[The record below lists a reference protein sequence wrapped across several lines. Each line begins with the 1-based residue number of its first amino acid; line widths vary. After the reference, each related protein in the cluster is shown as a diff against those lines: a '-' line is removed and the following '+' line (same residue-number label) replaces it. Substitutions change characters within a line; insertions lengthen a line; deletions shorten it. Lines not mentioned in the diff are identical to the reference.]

1 MRKSL
6 SIVLTALVL
15 VGCANRGVGPQGGPK
30 DSIPPT
36 AVKSVPENG
45 AVNFTGKR
53 IEITFNE
60 YIQLDNISANL
71 LMSPPQQRPPDVRAR
86 GKRVVIQFADTLRD
100 STTYTIDFGAAICD
114 YTEKNPLHGYSFG
127 FSTGPTIDTLETTG
141 VVLDAENLKPVKGII
156 VGIHEDLSDTAFTKH
171 PFLRIARTD
180 SAGFYRI
187 SNMHA
192 GTYRLY
198 AVDDV
203 SRDNRLT
210 PGEAIAFAE
219 RTISVTAPL
228 APDTTAVDTAAT
240 DSLAPSKTPAP
251 NTIPR
256 GDTLYLFKPQQQRLY
271 LQRTTR
277 DEQHRIRI
285 TFSSAPDSLP
295 LIRPLTDSLNYHT
308 YFSRHRDTV
317 SIWLLDSASI
327 RPDSLYFEL
336 RYRRTDSLFHLEWAT
351 DTVLARWR
359 APRLSAKAQEALE
372 RNRRNRRLGIK
383 TNASKS
389 FEIYDTLRL
398 NTDAPMALIREE
410 AMHLYERKD
419 KDSTDYPVPF
429 ILAPHDTLPLQLL
442 VIARLEPGKKYEL
455 CLDSAAL
462 TDVYGVTHIAGSYT
476 LTLKTP
482 EDYSTIRV
490 KLEPFDPR
498 MRIQVLNAKEK
509 VLQEHSAQ
517 PDGALFQYLKPDAYY
532 LRMYRD
538 ENGDGQWTTGSW
550 EDKRQPEKVYVNKTK
565 IQTKSNWDFEETW
578 TYDAQ

>member
-6 SIVLTALVL
+6 SILLTALVL

-45 AVNFTGKR
+45 TVNFTGRR

-71 LMSPPQQRPPDVRAR
+71 LMSPPQQRPPDVKAR
-86 GKRVVIQFADTLRD
+86 GKRVLIQFTDSLRD
-100 STTYTIDFGAAICD
+100 STTYTIDFGDAICD
-114 YTEKNPLHGYSFG
+114 YTEKNPIHGYCFG

-141 VVLDAENLKPVKGII
+141 IVLDAENLKPRKGII
-156 VGIHEDLSDTAFTKH
+156 VGIHDDLSDTAFTKL

-180 SAGFYRI
+180 SMGLYRI
-187 SNMHA
+187 ANMHA
-192 GTYRLY
+192 RTYRLY

-210 PGEAIAFAE
+210 PGESVAFAE
-219 RTISVTAPL
+219 QTITVTAP
-228 APDTTAVDTAAT
+228 DTAAT
-240 DSLAPSKTPAP
+240 DSLPAH
-251 NTIPR
+251 R
-256 GDTLYLFKPQQQRLY
+256 DTLYLFMPQQQRLY

-285 TFSSAPDSLP
+285 AFSTGPDSLP
-295 LIRPLTDSLNYHT
+295 TIRPLIDSLNYNT
-308 YFSRHRDTV
+308 YFSRNNDTV
-317 SIWLLDSASI
+317 TLWLLDSASI
-327 RPDSLYFEL
+327 RPDSLFFEVH
-336 RYRRTDSLFHLEWAT
+336 YRRTDSLFHLEWAT

-359 APRLSAKAQEALE
+359 APRLSAKAQEAQE

-383 TNASKS
+383 TNDSKN
-389 FEIYDTLRL
+389 FELYDTLRL
-398 NTDAPMALIREE
+398 TATTPLALIREE
-410 AMHLYERKD
+410 AMHLYERKE
-419 KDSTDYPVPF
+419 KDSVDHPVPF
-429 ILAPHDTLPLQLL
+429 TIAPHDTLPLQLL
-442 VIARLEPGKKYEL
+442 FVAKLEPGKKYEL

-462 TDVYGVTHIAGSYT
+462 TDVYGITHVAGRYS

-490 KLEPFDPR
+490 TIEPFDPS

-509 VLQEHSAQ
+509 VLQEQSAQ
-517 PDGALFQYLKPDAYY
+517 PDGALFRYLKPDAYF
-532 LRMYRD
+532 LRMYKD
-538 ENGDGQWTTGSW
+538 VNGDGKWTTGSW
-550 EDKRQPEKVYVNKTK
+550 DDKRQPEKVYVNPTK

-578 TYDAQ
+578 TYDVQ

>member
-6 SIVLTALVL
+6 FILLTALVL

-45 AVNFTGKR
+45 TVNFTGRR
-53 IEITFNE
+53 IEISFNE

-71 LMSPPQQRPPDVRAR
+71 LMSPPQQRPPDVKAR
-86 GKRVVIQFADTLRD
+86 GKRLLIQFADSLRAN
-100 STTYTIDFGAAICD
+100 TTYTIDFGDAVCD
-114 YTEKNPLHGYSFG
+114 YTEKNPIHGFSFG

-141 VVLDAENLKPVKGII
+141 VVLDAENLKPLKGII

-180 SAGFYRI
+180 SAGHYRI

-198 AVDDV
+198 AVEEM
-203 SRDNRLT
+203 SRDYRLT
-210 PGEAIAFAE
+210 PGEAVAFAE
-219 RTISVTAPL
+219 QTITVT
-228 APDTTAVDTAAT
+228 APDTTAS
-240 DSLAPSKTPAP
+240 DSLVH
-251 NTIPR
+251 

-285 TFSSAPDSLP
+285 AFSAAPDSLP
-295 LIRPLTDSLNYHT
+295 TIRPLLDSLNYNA
-308 YFSRHRDTV
+308 YYSKANDTV
-317 SIWLLDSASI
+317 TLWLLDSASI
-327 RPDSLYFEL
+327 RPDSLYFEV
-336 RYRRTDSLFHLEWAT
+336 RYRRTDSVYHLEWTT

-359 APRLSAKAQEALE
+359 APRLSAKAQEAQE
-372 RNRRNRRLGIK
+372 RNRRNRRLGLK
-383 TNASKS
+383 SNAKKS
-389 FEIYDTLRL
+389 FEIYDTLCL
-398 NTDAPMALIREE
+398 VAAAPLAVIREE
-410 AMHLYERKD
+410 AIHLYERKD
-419 KDSTDYPVPF
+419 KDTTLYPVPYT
-429 ILAPHDTLPLQLL
+429 LAPHDTLPMQLQF
-442 VIARLEPGKKYEL
+442 IASLEPGKKYEL
-455 CLDSAAL
+455 RLDSAAL
-462 TDVYGVTHIAGSYT
+462 EDVYGVTHVKGSYP
-476 LTLKTP
+476 LTLKTL

-490 KLEPFDPR
+490 KIEPFDPR

-509 VLQEHSAQ
+509 VLREQSAE
-517 PDGALFQYLKPDAYY
+517 PDGALFRFLKPDTYY

-538 ENGDGQWTTGSW
+538 DNGDGKWTTGSW
-550 EDKRQPEKVYVNKTK
+550 EDKRQPEKVYTNSMK

>member
-6 SIVLTALVL
+6 SILLTALVL

-45 AVNFTGKR
+45 TVNFTGRR

-71 LMSPPQQRPPDVRAR
+71 LMSPPQQRPPDVKAR
-86 GKRVVIQFADTLRD
+86 GKRVLIQFTDSLRD
-100 STTYTIDFGAAICD
+100 STTYTIDFGDAICD
-114 YTEKNPLHGYSFG
+114 YTEKNPIHGYCFG

-141 VVLDAENLKPVKGII
+141 VVLDAENLKPRKGII
-156 VGIHEDLSDTAFTKH
+156 VGIHDDLSDTAFTKH

-180 SAGFYRI
+180 SMGLYRI
-187 SNMHA
+187 ANMHA

-210 PGEAIAFAE
+210 PGESVAFAE
-219 RTISVTAPL
+219 HTITVTAP
-228 APDTTAVDTAAT
+228 DTAAT
-240 DSLAPSKTPAP
+240 DSMPSH
-251 NTIPR
+251 R
-256 GDTLYLFKPQQQRLY
+256 DTLYLFMPQQQRLY

-285 TFSSAPDSLP
+285 AFSTGPDSLP
-295 LIRPLTDSLNYHT
+295 TIRPLIDSLNYNT
-308 YFSRHRDTV
+308 YFSRNNDTV
-317 SIWLLDSASI
+317 TLWLLDSASI
-327 RPDSLYFEL
+327 QPDSLFFEVH
-336 RYRRTDSLFHLEWAT
+336 YRRTDSLFHLEWAT

-359 APRLSAKAQEALE
+359 APRLSAKAQAAQE

-383 TNASKS
+383 TNASRN
-389 FEIYDTLRL
+389 FELYDTLRL
-398 NTDAPMALIREE
+398 TAATPLALIREE
-410 AMHLYERKD
+410 AMHLYERKE
-419 KDSTDYPVPF
+419 KDTVDHPVPF
-429 ILAPHDTLPLQLL
+429 TIAPHDTLPLQLL
-442 VIARLEPGKKYEL
+442 FVAKLEPGKKYEL

-462 TDVYGVTHIAGSYT
+462 TDVYGITHVAGSYS

-490 KLEPFDPR
+490 TIEPFDPS
-498 MRIQVLNAKEK
+498 MRIQVLNGREQ
-509 VLQEHSAQ
+509 VLQEQSAQ
-517 PDGALFQYLKPDAYY
+517 SDGALFRYLKPDAYY
-532 LRMYRD
+532 LRMYKD
-538 ENGDGQWTTGSW
+538 VNGDGKWTTGSW
-550 EDKRQPEKVYVNKTK
+550 DDKRQPEKVYVNPTK

>member
-15 VGCANRGVGPQGGPK
+15 VGCANRGVGPQGGPR

-45 AVNFTGKR
+45 TVNFTGRR

-71 LMSPPQQRPPDVRAR
+71 LMSPPQQRPPDVKAR
-86 GKRVVIQFADTLRD
+86 GKRVMIQFADSLRD
-100 STTYTIDFGAAICD
+100 STTYTIDFGDAICD
-114 YTEKNPLHGYSFG
+114 YTEKNPIHGFCFG

-141 VVLDAENLKPVKGII
+141 VVLDAENLKPRKGII
-156 VGIHEDLSDTAFTKH
+156 VGIHDDLSDTAFTSM

-187 SNMHA
+187 GNMHA

-198 AVDDV
+198 AVEEM
-203 SRDNRLT
+203 SRDYRLT
-210 PGEAIAFAE
+210 PGEALAFAE
-219 RTISVTAPL
+219 RIITVT
-228 APDTTAVDTAAT
+228 APDTTSH
-240 DSLAPSKTPAP
+240 DSVAH
-251 NTIPR
+251 

-285 TFSSAPDSLP
+285 AFSASPDSLP
-295 LIRPLTDSLNYHT
+295 VIRPLTDSLRYQI
-308 YFSRHRDTV
+308 YFSKQHDTAT
-317 SIWLLDSASI
+317 IWLLDSASI
-327 RPDSLYFEL
+327 RPDSLSFEV
-336 RYRRTDSLFHLEWAT
+336 RYRRTDSIYHLEWAT

-359 APRLSAKAQEALE
+359 APRLTAKAQEAQE
-372 RNRRNRRLGIK
+372 RQRRNRRLGLK
-383 TNASKS
+383 SNAAKN
-389 FEIYDTLRL
+389 FELYDTLRL
-398 NTDAPMALIREE
+398 DIAAPVAVIREE
-410 AMHLYERKD
+410 AIHLYERKD
-419 KDSTDYPVPF
+419 KDTTIYPVPF
-429 ILAPHDTLPLQLL
+429 TIAPHDSLPLQLL
-442 VIARLEPGKKYEL
+442 FIAALEAGKKYEL

-462 TDVYGVTHIAGSYT
+462 EDVYGVTHVKGSYP
-476 LTLKTP
+476 LTVKTP

-490 KLEPFDPR
+490 KIEPFDPR
-498 MRIQVLNAKEK
+498 MRIQILNGKDK
-509 VLQEHSAQ
+509 VLREQSAE
-517 PDGALFQYLKPDAYY
+517 PDGALFRFLRPDTYF

-538 ENGDGQWTTGSW
+538 ENGDGHWTTGSW
-550 EDKRQPEKVYVNKTK
+550 EDKRQPEKVYVNTTK

>member
-6 SIVLTALVL
+6 SILLTALVL

-45 AVNFTGKR
+45 TVNFTGRR

-71 LMSPPQQRPPDVRAR
+71 LMSPPQQRPPDVKAR
-86 GKRVVIQFADTLRD
+86 GKRVLIQFTDSLRD
-100 STTYTIDFGAAICD
+100 STTYTIDFGDAICD
-114 YTEKNPLHGYSFG
+114 YTEKNPIHGYCFG

-141 VVLDAENLKPVKGII
+141 VVLDAENLKPRKGII
-156 VGIHEDLSDTAFTKH
+156 VGIHDDLSDTAFTKH

-180 SAGFYRI
+180 SMGLYRI
-187 SNMHA
+187 ANMHA

-210 PGEAIAFAE
+210 PGESVAFAE
-219 RTISVTAPL
+219 QTITVTAP
-228 APDTTAVDTAAT
+228 DTAAT
-240 DSLAPSKTPAP
+240 DSLPAH
-251 NTIPR
+251 R
-256 GDTLYLFKPQQQRLY
+256 DTLYLFTPQQQRLY

-285 TFSSAPDSLP
+285 AFSTAPDSLP
-295 LIRPLTDSLNYHT
+295 TIRPLIDSLNYNT
-308 YFSRHRDTV
+308 YFSRNNDTV
-317 SIWLLDSASI
+317 TLWLLDSASI
-327 RPDSLYFEL
+327 RPDSLFFEVH
-336 RYRRTDSLFHLEWAT
+336 YRRTDSLFHLEWAT

-359 APRLSAKAQEALE
+359 APRLSAKAQEAQE

-383 TNASKS
+383 TNASKN
-389 FEIYDTLRL
+389 FELYDTLRL
-398 NTDAPMALIREE
+398 TAATPLALIREE
-410 AMHLYERKD
+410 AMHLYERKE
-419 KDSTDYPVPF
+419 KDTVDHPVPF
-429 ILAPHDTLPLQLL
+429 TIAPHDTLPLQLL
-442 VIARLEPGKKYEL
+442 FVAKLEPGKKYEL

-462 TDVYGVTHIAGSYT
+462 TDVYGITHVAGSYS

-490 KLEPFDPR
+490 TIEPFDPS

-509 VLQEHSAQ
+509 VLQEQSAQ
-517 PDGALFQYLKPDAYY
+517 PDGALFRYLKPDAYF
-532 LRMYRD
+532 LRMYKD
-538 ENGDGQWTTGSW
+538 VNGDGKWTTGSW
-550 EDKRQPEKVYVNKTK
+550 DDKRQPEKVYVNPTK

>member
-6 SIVLTALVL
+6 SILLTALVL

-45 AVNFTGKR
+45 TVNFTGRR

-71 LMSPPQQRPPDVRAR
+71 LMSPPQQRPPDVKAR
-86 GKRVVIQFADTLRD
+86 GKRVLIQFTDSLRD
-100 STTYTIDFGAAICD
+100 STTYTIDFGDAICD
-114 YTEKNPLHGYSFG
+114 YTEKNPIHGYCFG

-141 VVLDAENLKPVKGII
+141 VVLDAENLKPRKGII
-156 VGIHEDLSDTAFTKH
+156 VGIHDDLSDTAFTKL

-180 SAGFYRI
+180 SMGLYRI
-187 SNMHA
+187 ANMHA

-210 PGEAIAFAE
+210 PGESVAFAE
-219 RTISVTAPL
+219 HTITVTAP
-228 APDTTAVDTAAT
+228 DTAAT
-240 DSLAPSKTPAP
+240 DSLPAH
-251 NTIPR
+251 R
-256 GDTLYLFKPQQQRLY
+256 DTLYLFMPQQQRLY

-285 TFSSAPDSLP
+285 AFSTGPDSLP
-295 LIRPLTDSLNYHT
+295 TIRPLIDSLNYNT
-308 YFSRHRDTV
+308 YFSRNNDTV
-317 SIWLLDSASI
+317 TLWLLDSASI
-327 RPDSLYFEL
+327 RPDSLFFEVH
-336 RYRRTDSLFHLEWAT
+336 YRRTDSLFHLEWAT

-359 APRLSAKAQEALE
+359 APRLSAKAQAAQE

-383 TNASKS
+383 TNASKN
-389 FEIYDTLRL
+389 FELYDTLRL
-398 NTDAPMALIREE
+398 TAATPLALIREE
-410 AMHLYERKD
+410 AMHLYERKE
-419 KDSTDYPVPF
+419 KDTVDHPVPF
-429 ILAPHDTLPLQLL
+429 TIASHDTLPLQLL
-442 VIARLEPGKKYEL
+442 FVAKLEPGKKYEL

-462 TDVYGVTHIAGSYT
+462 TDVYGITHVAGSYS

-490 KLEPFDPR
+490 TIEPFDPS
-498 MRIQVLNAKEK
+498 MRIQVLNGREQ
-509 VLQEHSAQ
+509 VLQEQSAQ
-517 PDGALFQYLKPDAYY
+517 SDGALFRYLKPDAYY
-532 LRMYRD
+532 LRMYKD
-538 ENGDGQWTTGSW
+538 VNGDGKWTTGSW
-550 EDKRQPEKVYVNKTK
+550 DDKRQPEKVYVNPTK

>member
-6 SIVLTALVL
+6 SILLTALVL

-45 AVNFTGKR
+45 TVNFTGRR

-71 LMSPPQQRPPDVRAR
+71 LMSPPQQRPPDVKAR
-86 GKRVVIQFADTLRD
+86 GKRVLIQFTDSLRD
-100 STTYTIDFGAAICD
+100 STTYTIDFGDAICD
-114 YTEKNPLHGYSFG
+114 YTEKNPIHGYCFG

-141 VVLDAENLKPVKGII
+141 VVLDAENLKPRKGII
-156 VGIHEDLSDTAFTKH
+156 VGIHDDLSDTAFTKH

-180 SAGFYRI
+180 SMGLYRI
-187 SNMHA
+187 ANMHA

-210 PGEAIAFAE
+210 PGESVAFAE
-219 RTISVTAPL
+219 HTITVTAP
-228 APDTTAVDTAAT
+228 DTAAT
-240 DSLAPSKTPAP
+240 DSLPAHS
-251 NTIPR
+251 
-256 GDTLYLFKPQQQRLY
+256 DTLYLFTPQQQRLY

-285 TFSSAPDSLP
+285 AFSTGPDSLP
-295 LIRPLTDSLNYHT
+295 TIRPLIDSLNYNT
-308 YFSRHRDTV
+308 YFSRNNDTV
-317 SIWLLDSASI
+317 TLWLLDSASI
-327 RPDSLYFEL
+327 RPDSLYFEVH
-336 RYRRTDSLFHLEWAT
+336 YRRTDSLFHLEWAT

-359 APRLSAKAQEALE
+359 APRLSAKAQAAQE

-383 TNASKS
+383 TNASRN
-389 FEIYDTLRL
+389 FELSDTLRL
-398 NTDAPMALIREE
+398 TAATPLALIREE
-410 AMHLYERKD
+410 AMHLYERKE
-419 KDSTDYPVPF
+419 KDTVDHPVPF
-429 ILAPHDTLPLQLL
+429 TIAPHDTLPLQLL
-442 VIARLEPGKKYEL
+442 FVAKLEPGKKYEL

-462 TDVYGVTHIAGSYT
+462 TDVYGITHVAGSYS

-490 KLEPFDPR
+490 TIEPFDPS
-498 MRIQVLNAKEK
+498 MRIQVLNGREQ
-509 VLQEHSAQ
+509 VLQEQSAQ
-517 PDGALFQYLKPDAYY
+517 SDGALFRYLRPDAYY
-532 LRMYRD
+532 LRMYKD
-538 ENGDGQWTTGSW
+538 VNGDGKWTTGSW
-550 EDKRQPEKVYVNKTK
+550 DDKRQPEKVYVNPTK

>member
-6 SIVLTALVL
+6 SILLTALVL

-45 AVNFTGKR
+45 TVNFTGRR

-71 LMSPPQQRPPDVRAR
+71 LMSPPQQRPPDVKAR
-86 GKRVVIQFADTLRD
+86 GKRVLIQFTDSLRD
-100 STTYTIDFGAAICD
+100 STTYTIDFGDAICD
-114 YTEKNPLHGYSFG
+114 YTEKNPIHGYCFG

-141 VVLDAENLKPVKGII
+141 VVLDAENLKPRKGII
-156 VGIHEDLSDTAFTKH
+156 VGIHDDLSDTAFTKH

-180 SAGFYRI
+180 SMGLYRI
-187 SNMHA
+187 ANMHA

-210 PGEAIAFAE
+210 PGESVAFAE
-219 RTISVTAPL
+219 QTITVTAP
-228 APDTTAVDTAAT
+228 DTAAT
-240 DSLAPSKTPAP
+240 DSLPAH
-251 NTIPR
+251 R
-256 GDTLYLFKPQQQRLY
+256 DTLYLFMPQQQRLY

-285 TFSSAPDSLP
+285 AFSTGPDSLP
-295 LIRPLTDSLNYHT
+295 TIRPLIDSLNYNT
-308 YFSRHRDTV
+308 YFSRNNDTV
-317 SIWLLDSASI
+317 TLWLLDSASI
-327 RPDSLYFEL
+327 RPDSLYFEV

-359 APRLSAKAQEALE
+359 APRLSAKAQAAQE
-372 RNRRNRRLGIK
+372 RNRRNRRLVIK
-383 TNASKS
+383 TNASKN
-389 FEIYDTLRL
+389 FELYDTLRL
-398 NTDAPMALIREE
+398 TAATPLAFIREE
-410 AMHLYERKD
+410 AMHLYERKE
-419 KDSTDYPVPF
+419 KDTVDHPVPF
-429 ILAPHDTLPLQLL
+429 TIAPHDTLPLQLL
-442 VIARLEPGKKYEL
+442 FVAKLEPGKKYEL

-462 TDVYGVTHIAGSYT
+462 TDVYGITHVAGSYS

-490 KLEPFDPR
+490 TIEPFDPS
-498 MRIQVLNAKEK
+498 MRIQVLNGREQ
-509 VLQEHSAQ
+509 VLQEQSAQ
-517 PDGALFQYLKPDAYY
+517 SDGALFRYLKPDAYY
-532 LRMYRD
+532 LRMYKD
-538 ENGDGQWTTGSW
+538 VNGDGKWTTGSW
-550 EDKRQPEKVYVNKTK
+550 DDKRQPEKVYVNPTK

>member
-6 SIVLTALVL
+6 SILLTALVL

-45 AVNFTGKR
+45 TVNFTGRR

-71 LMSPPQQRPPDVRAR
+71 LMSPPQQRPPDVKAR
-86 GKRVVIQFADTLRD
+86 GKRVLIQFADSLRD
-100 STTYTIDFGAAICD
+100 STTYTIDFGDAICD
-114 YTEKNPLHGYSFG
+114 YTEKNPIHGYCFG

-141 VVLDAENLKPVKGII
+141 VVLDAENLKPRKGII
-156 VGIHEDLSDTAFTKH
+156 VGIHDDLSDTAFTKH

-180 SAGFYRI
+180 SMGVYRI
-187 SNMHA
+187 ANMHA

-210 PGEAIAFAE
+210 PGESVAFAE
-219 RTISVTAPL
+219 HTIAVTAP
-228 APDTTAVDTAAT
+228 DTAAT
-240 DSLAPSKTPAP
+240 DSMPSHH
-251 NTIPR
+251 
-256 GDTLYLFKPQQQRLY
+256 DTLYLFTPQQQRLY

-285 TFSSAPDSLP
+285 AFSTGPDSLP
-295 LIRPLTDSLNYHT
+295 TIRPLIDSLNYNT
-308 YFSRHRDTV
+308 YFSRNNDTV
-317 SIWLLDSASI
+317 TLWLLDSASI
-327 RPDSLYFEL
+327 QPDSLFFEVH
-336 RYRRTDSLFHLEWAT
+336 YRRTDSLFHLEWAT

-359 APRLSAKAQEALE
+359 APRLSAKAQEAQE

-383 TNASKS
+383 TNASKN
-389 FEIYDTLRL
+389 FELYDTLRL
-398 NTDAPMALIREE
+398 TAATPLALIREE

-419 KDSTDYPVPF
+419 KDTVDYPVPF
-429 ILAPHDTLPLQLL
+429 TIAPHDSLPLQLL
-442 VIARLEPGKKYEL
+442 FVAKLEPGKKYEL

-462 TDVYGVTHIAGSYT
+462 TDVYGITHVAGSYS

-490 KLEPFDPR
+490 TIEPFDPS

-509 VLQEHSAQ
+509 VLQEQSAQ
-517 PDGALFQYLKPDAYY
+517 PDGALFRYLKPDAYF
-532 LRMYRD
+532 LRMYKD
-538 ENGDGQWTTGSW
+538 VNGDGKWTTGSW
-550 EDKRQPEKVYVNKTK
+550 DDKRQPEKVYVNPTK

>member
-6 SIVLTALVL
+6 SILLTALVL

-45 AVNFTGKR
+45 TVNFTGRR

-71 LMSPPQQRPPDVRAR
+71 LMSPPQQRPPDVKAR
-86 GKRVVIQFADTLRD
+86 GKRVLIQFTDSLRD
-100 STTYTIDFGAAICD
+100 STTYTIDFGDAICD
-114 YTEKNPLHGYSFG
+114 YTEKNPIHGYCFG

-141 VVLDAENLKPVKGII
+141 VVLDAENLKPRKGII
-156 VGIHEDLSDTAFTKH
+156 VGIHDDLSDTAFTKH

-180 SAGFYRI
+180 SMGLYRI
-187 SNMHA
+187 ANMHA

-210 PGEAIAFAE
+210 PGESVAFAE
-219 RTISVTAPL
+219 QTITVTAP
-228 APDTTAVDTAAT
+228 DTAAT
-240 DSLAPSKTPAP
+240 DSLPAH
-251 NTIPR
+251 R
-256 GDTLYLFKPQQQRLY
+256 DTLYLFMPQQQRLY

-285 TFSSAPDSLP
+285 AFSTGPDSLP
-295 LIRPLTDSLNYHT
+295 TIRPLIDSLNYNT
-308 YFSRHRDTV
+308 YFSRNNDTV
-317 SIWLLDSASI
+317 TLWLLDSASI
-327 RPDSLYFEL
+327 RPDSLYFEV

-359 APRLSAKAQEALE
+359 APRLSAKAQAAQE

-383 TNASKS
+383 TNASRN
-389 FEIYDTLRL
+389 FELYDTLRL
-398 NTDAPMALIREE
+398 TAATPLALIREE
-410 AMHLYERKD
+410 AMHLYERKE
-419 KDSTDYPVPF
+419 KDTVDHPVPF
-429 ILAPHDTLPLQLL
+429 TIAPHDTLPLQLL
-442 VIARLEPGKKYEL
+442 FVAKLEPGKKYEL

-462 TDVYGVTHIAGSYT
+462 TDVYGITHVAGSYS

-490 KLEPFDPR
+490 TIEPFDPS
-498 MRIQVLNAKEK
+498 MRIQVLNGREQ
-509 VLQEHSAQ
+509 VLQEQSAQ
-517 PDGALFQYLKPDAYY
+517 SDGALFRYLKPDAYY
-532 LRMYRD
+532 LRMYKD
-538 ENGDGQWTTGSW
+538 VNGDGKWTTGSW
-550 EDKRQPEKVYVNKTK
+550 DDKRQPEKVYVNPTK

>member
-6 SIVLTALVL
+6 SILLTALVL

-45 AVNFTGKR
+45 TVNFTGRR

-71 LMSPPQQRPPDVRAR
+71 LMSPPQQRPPDVKAR
-86 GKRVVIQFADTLRD
+86 GKRVLIQFTDSLRD
-100 STTYTIDFGAAICD
+100 STTYTIDFGDAICD
-114 YTEKNPLHGYSFG
+114 YTEKNPIHGYCFG

-141 VVLDAENLKPVKGII
+141 VVLDAENLKPRKGII
-156 VGIHEDLSDTAFTKH
+156 VGIHDDLSDTAFTKH

-180 SAGFYRI
+180 SMGLYRI
-187 SNMHA
+187 ANMHA

-210 PGEAIAFAE
+210 PGESVAFAE
-219 RTISVTAPL
+219 QTITVTAP
-228 APDTTAVDTAAT
+228 DTAAT
-240 DSLAPSKTPAP
+240 DSLPAH
-251 NTIPR
+251 R
-256 GDTLYLFKPQQQRLY
+256 DTLYLFMPQQQRLY

-285 TFSSAPDSLP
+285 AFSTGPDSLP
-295 LIRPLTDSLNYHT
+295 TIRPLIDSLNYNT
-308 YFSRHRDTV
+308 YFSRNNDTV
-317 SIWLLDSASI
+317 TLWLLDSASI
-327 RPDSLYFEL
+327 RPDSLYFEV

-359 APRLSAKAQEALE
+359 APRLSAKAQAAQE

-383 TNASKS
+383 TNASKN
-389 FEIYDTLRL
+389 FELYDTLRL
-398 NTDAPMALIREE
+398 TAATPLALIREE
-410 AMHLYERKD
+410 AMHLYERKE
-419 KDSTDYPVPF
+419 KDTVDHPVPF
-429 ILAPHDTLPLQLL
+429 TIAPHDTLPLQLL
-442 VIARLEPGKKYEL
+442 FVAKLEPGKKYEL

-462 TDVYGVTHIAGSYT
+462 TDVYGITHVAGSYS

-490 KLEPFDPR
+490 TIEPFDPS
-498 MRIQVLNAKEK
+498 MRIQVLNGREQ
-509 VLQEHSAQ
+509 VLQEQSAQ
-517 PDGALFQYLKPDAYY
+517 SDGALFRYLKPDAYY
-532 LRMYRD
+532 LRMYKD
-538 ENGDGQWTTGSW
+538 VNGDGKWTTGSW
-550 EDKRQPEKVYVNKTK
+550 DDKRQPEKVYVNPTK

>member
-1 MRKSL
+1 MRKCL
-6 SIVLTALVL
+6 SILLTALVL

-45 AVNFTGKR
+45 TVNFTGRR

-71 LMSPPQQRPPDVRAR
+71 LMSPPQQRPPDVKAR
-86 GKRVVIQFADTLRD
+86 GKRLLIQFTDSLRD
-100 STTYTIDFGAAICD
+100 STTYTIDFGDAICD
-114 YTEKNPLHGYSFG
+114 YTEKNPFHGYCFG

-141 VVLDAENLKPVKGII
+141 VVLDAENLKPRKGII

-180 SAGFYRI
+180 SAGCYRI
-187 SNMHA
+187 ANMHA

-210 PGEAIAFAE
+210 PGESIAFAE
-219 RTISVTAPL
+219 QTITVN
-228 APDTTAVDTAAT
+228 APDTSAT
-240 DSLAPSKTPAP
+240 DSLPAH
-251 NTIPR
+251 R
-256 GDTLYLFKPQQQRLY
+256 DTLYLFKPQQQRLY

-285 TFSSAPDSLP
+285 AFSTVPDSMP
-295 LIRPLTDSLNYHT
+295 TIRPLIDSLKYNAY
-308 YFSRHRDTV
+308 YSRSNDTV
-317 SIWLLDSASI
+317 TLWLLDSASI
-327 RPDSLYFEL
+327 KPDSLYFEVH
-336 RYRRTDSLFHLEWAT
+336 YRRTDSLFRLEWTT

-359 APRLSAKAQEALE
+359 APRLSAKAQEAQE

-383 TNASKS
+383 TNVSKN
-389 FEIYDTLRL
+389 FELYDTLRL
-398 NTDAPMALIREE
+398 TAATPLALIREG

-419 KDSTDYPVPF
+419 KDTVDYPVPF
-429 ILAPHDTLPLQLL
+429 TIAPHDSLPLQLL
-442 VIARLEPGKKYEL
+442 FIANLEPGKKYEL
-455 CLDSAAL
+455 RLDSAAL
-462 TDVYGVTHIAGSYT
+462 TDVYGITHVAGSYS

-490 KLEPFDPR
+490 TLEPFDPS
-498 MRIQVLNAKEK
+498 MRIQVLNAREK
-509 VLQEHSAQ
+509 VLQEQSAQ
-517 PDGALFQYLKPDAYY
+517 PDGALFRYLKPDAYF
-532 LRMYRD
+532 LRMYKD
-538 ENGDGQWTTGSW
+538 VNGDGKWTTGSW
-550 EDKRQPEKVYVNKTK
+550 DDKRQPEKVYVNPTK

>member
-6 SIVLTALVL
+6 SILLTALVL

-45 AVNFTGKR
+45 TVNFTGRR

-71 LMSPPQQRPPDVRAR
+71 LMSPPQQRPPDVKAR
-86 GKRVVIQFADTLRD
+86 GKRVLIQFTDSLRD
-100 STTYTIDFGAAICD
+100 STTYTIDFGDAICD
-114 YTEKNPLHGYSFG
+114 YTEKNPIHGYCFG

-141 VVLDAENLKPVKGII
+141 VVLDAENLKPRKGII
-156 VGIHEDLSDTAFTKH
+156 VGIHDDLSDTAFTKL

-180 SAGFYRI
+180 SMGLYRI
-187 SNMHA
+187 ANMHA

-210 PGEAIAFAE
+210 PGESVAFAE
-219 RTISVTAPL
+219 QTITVTAP
-228 APDTTAVDTAAT
+228 DTAAT
-240 DSLAPSKTPAP
+240 DSLPAH
-251 NTIPR
+251 R
-256 GDTLYLFKPQQQRLY
+256 DTLYLFMPQQQRLY

-285 TFSSAPDSLP
+285 AFSTGPDSLP
-295 LIRPLTDSLNYHT
+295 TIRPLIDSLNYNT
-308 YFSRHRDTV
+308 YFSRNNDTV
-317 SIWLLDSASI
+317 TLWLLDSASI
-327 RPDSLYFEL
+327 RPDSLFFEV

-359 APRLSAKAQEALE
+359 APRLSAKAQEAQE
-372 RNRRNRRLGIK
+372 RNRRNRRLVIK
-383 TNASKS
+383 TNASKN
-389 FEIYDTLRL
+389 FELYDTLRL
-398 NTDAPMALIREE
+398 TAATPLALIREE
-410 AMHLYERKD
+410 AMHLYERKE
-419 KDSTDYPVPF
+419 KDTVDHPVPF
-429 ILAPHDTLPLQLL
+429 TIAPHDTLPLQLL
-442 VIARLEPGKKYEL
+442 FVAKLEPGKKYEL

-462 TDVYGVTHIAGSYT
+462 TDVYGITHVAGSYS

-490 KLEPFDPR
+490 TIEPFDPS
-498 MRIQVLNAKEK
+498 MRIQVLNGREQ
-509 VLQEHSAQ
+509 VLQEQSAQ
-517 PDGALFQYLKPDAYY
+517 SDGALFRYLKPDAYY
-532 LRMYRD
+532 LRMYKD
-538 ENGDGQWTTGSW
+538 VNGDGKWTTGSW
-550 EDKRQPEKVYVNKTK
+550 DDKRQPEKVYVNPTK

>member
-6 SIVLTALVL
+6 SILLTALVL

-45 AVNFTGKR
+45 TVNFTGRR

-71 LMSPPQQRPPDVRAR
+71 LMSPPQQRPPDVKAR
-86 GKRVVIQFADTLRD
+86 GKRVLIQFADSLRD
-100 STTYTIDFGAAICD
+100 STTYTIDFGDAICD
-114 YTEKNPLHGYSFG
+114 YTEKNPIHGYCFG

-141 VVLDAENLKPVKGII
+141 VVLDAENLKPRKGII

-180 SAGFYRI
+180 SMGLYRI
-187 SNMHA
+187 ANMHA

-210 PGEAIAFAE
+210 PGESVAFAE
-219 RTISVTAPL
+219 QTITVTAP
-228 APDTTAVDTAAT
+228 DTAAT
-240 DSLAPSKTPAP
+240 DSLPAHL
-251 NTIPR
+251 
-256 GDTLYLFKPQQQRLY
+256 DTLYLFTPQQQRLY

-285 TFSSAPDSLP
+285 AFSTGPDSLP
-295 LIRPLTDSLNYHT
+295 TIRPLIDSLNYNT
-308 YFSRHRDTV
+308 YFSRNNDTV
-317 SIWLLDSASI
+317 TLWLLDSASI
-327 RPDSLYFEL
+327 QPDSLFFEVH
-336 RYRRTDSLFHLEWAT
+336 YRRTDSLFHLEWAT

-359 APRLSAKAQEALE
+359 APRLSAKAQEAQE

-383 TNASKS
+383 TNASKN
-389 FEIYDTLRL
+389 FELYDTLRL
-398 NTDAPMALIREE
+398 TAATPLALIREE

-419 KDSTDYPVPF
+419 KDTVDYPVPF
-429 ILAPHDTLPLQLL
+429 TIAPHDSLPLQLL
-442 VIARLEPGKKYEL
+442 FVAKLEPGKKYEL

-462 TDVYGVTHIAGSYT
+462 TDVYGITHVAGRYA

-490 KLEPFDPR
+490 TIEPFDPS

-509 VLQEHSAQ
+509 VLQEQSAQ
-517 PDGALFQYLKPDAYY
+517 PDGALFRYLKPDAYF
-532 LRMYRD
+532 LRMYKD
-538 ENGDGQWTTGSW
+538 VNGDGKWTTGSW
-550 EDKRQPEKVYVNKTK
+550 DDKRQPEKVYVNPTK

>member
-6 SIVLTALVL
+6 SILLTALVL

-45 AVNFTGKR
+45 TVNFTGRR

-71 LMSPPQQRPPDVRAR
+71 LMSPPQQRPPDVKAR
-86 GKRVVIQFADTLRD
+86 GKRVLIQFVDSLRD
-100 STTYTIDFGAAICD
+100 STTYTIDFGDAICD
-114 YTEKNPLHGYSFG
+114 YTEKNPIHGYCFG

-141 VVLDAENLKPVKGII
+141 VVLDAENLKPRKGII
-156 VGIHEDLSDTAFTKH
+156 VGIHDDLSDTAFTKH

-180 SAGFYRI
+180 SMGLYRI
-187 SNMHA
+187 ANMHA

-210 PGEAIAFAE
+210 PGESVAFAE
-219 RTISVTAPL
+219 QTITVTAP
-228 APDTTAVDTAAT
+228 DTAAT
-240 DSLAPSKTPAP
+240 DSLPAH
-251 NTIPR
+251 R
-256 GDTLYLFKPQQQRLY
+256 DTLYLFTPQQQRLY

-285 TFSSAPDSLP
+285 AFSTGPDSLP
-295 LIRPLTDSLNYHT
+295 TIRPLIDSLNYNT
-308 YFSRHRDTV
+308 YFSRNNDTV
-317 SIWLLDSASI
+317 TLWLLDSASI
-327 RPDSLYFEL
+327 QPDSLFFEVH
-336 RYRRTDSLFHLEWAT
+336 YRRTDSLFHLEWAT

-359 APRLSAKAQEALE
+359 APRLSAKVQEAQE

-383 TNASKS
+383 TTASKN
-389 FEIYDTLRL
+389 FELDATLRL
-398 NTDAPMALIREE
+398 TAATPLALIREE
-410 AMHLYERKD
+410 AMHLYERKE
-419 KDSTDYPVPF
+419 KDSVDHPVPF
-429 ILAPHDTLPLQLL
+429 TIAPHDTLPLHLL
-442 VIARLEPGKKYEL
+442 FVAKLEPGKKYEL

-462 TDVYGVTHIAGSYT
+462 TDVYGITHVAGRYA

-490 KLEPFDPR
+490 TIEPFDPS
-498 MRIQVLNAKEK
+498 MRIQVLNAKGK
-509 VLQEHSAQ
+509 VLQEQSAQ
-517 PDGALFQYLKPDAYY
+517 PDGALFRYLKPDAYF
-532 LRMYRD
+532 LRMYKD
-538 ENGDGQWTTGSW
+538 VNGDGKWTTGSW
-550 EDKRQPEKVYVNKTK
+550 DDKRQPEKVYVNPTK

>member
-6 SIVLTALVL
+6 SILLTALVL

-45 AVNFTGKR
+45 TVNFTGRR

-71 LMSPPQQRPPDVRAR
+71 LMSPPQQRPPDVKAR
-86 GKRVVIQFADTLRD
+86 GKRVLIQFTDSLRD
-100 STTYTIDFGAAICD
+100 STTYTIDFGDAICD
-114 YTEKNPLHGYSFG
+114 YTEKNPIHGYCFG

-141 VVLDAENLKPVKGII
+141 IVLDAENLKPRKGII
-156 VGIHEDLSDTAFTKH
+156 VGIHDDLSDTAFTKL

-180 SAGFYRI
+180 SMGLYRI
-187 SNMHA
+187 ANMHA
-192 GTYRLY
+192 RTYRLY

-210 PGEAIAFAE
+210 PGESVAFAE
-219 RTISVTAPL
+219 QTITVTAP
-228 APDTTAVDTAAT
+228 DTAAT
-240 DSLAPSKTPAP
+240 DSLPAH
-251 NTIPR
+251 R
-256 GDTLYLFKPQQQRLY
+256 DTLYLFMPQQQRLY

-285 TFSSAPDSLP
+285 AFSTGPDSLP
-295 LIRPLTDSLNYHT
+295 TIRPLIDSLNYNT
-308 YFSRHRDTV
+308 YFSRNNDTV
-317 SIWLLDSASI
+317 TLWLLDSASI
-327 RPDSLYFEL
+327 RPDSLFFEVH
-336 RYRRTDSLFHLEWAT
+336 YRRTDSLFHLEWAT

-359 APRLSAKAQEALE
+359 APRLSAKAQEAQE

-383 TNASKS
+383 TNASKN
-389 FEIYDTLRL
+389 FELYDTLRL
-398 NTDAPMALIREE
+398 TATTPLALIREE
-410 AMHLYERKD
+410 AMHLYERKE
-419 KDSTDYPVPF
+419 KDSVDHPVPF
-429 ILAPHDTLPLQLL
+429 TIAPHDTLPLQLL
-442 VIARLEPGKKYEL
+442 FVAKLEPGKKYEL

-462 TDVYGVTHIAGSYT
+462 TDVYGITHVAGRYS

-490 KLEPFDPR
+490 TIEPFDPS

-509 VLQEHSAQ
+509 VLQEQSAQ
-517 PDGALFQYLKPDAYY
+517 PDGALFRYLKPDAYF
-532 LRMYRD
+532 LRMYKD
-538 ENGDGQWTTGSW
+538 VNGDGKWTTGSW
-550 EDKRQPEKVYVNKTK
+550 DDKRQPEKVYVNPTK

-578 TYDAQ
+578 TYDVQ

>member
-6 SIVLTALVL
+6 SILLTALVL

-36 AVKSVPENG
+36 AIKSVPENG
-45 AVNFTGKR
+45 TVNFTGRR

-71 LMSPPQQRPPDVRAR
+71 LMSPPQQRPPDVKAR
-86 GKRVVIQFADTLRD
+86 GKRVLIQFTDSLRD
-100 STTYTIDFGAAICD
+100 STTYTIDFGDAICD
-114 YTEKNPLHGYSFG
+114 YTEKNPIHGYCFG

-141 VVLDAENLKPVKGII
+141 VVLDAENLKPRKGII
-156 VGIHEDLSDTAFTKH
+156 VGIHDDLSDTAFTKL

-180 SAGFYRI
+180 SMGLYRI
-187 SNMHA
+187 ANMHA

-210 PGEAIAFAE
+210 QGESVAFAE
-219 RTISVTAPL
+219 HTITVTAP
-228 APDTTAVDTAAT
+228 DTAAT
-240 DSLAPSKTPAP
+240 DSMPSH
-251 NTIPR
+251 R
-256 GDTLYLFKPQQQRLY
+256 DTLYLFTPQQQRLY

-285 TFSSAPDSLP
+285 AFSTGPDSLP
-295 LIRPLTDSLNYHT
+295 TIRPLIDSLNYNT
-308 YFSRHRDTV
+308 YFSRNNDTV
-317 SIWLLDSASI
+317 TLWLLDSASI
-327 RPDSLYFEL
+327 RPDSLYFEV
-336 RYRRTDSLFHLEWAT
+336 RHRRTDSLFHLEWAT

-359 APRLSAKAQEALE
+359 APRLSAKAQAAQE

-383 TNASKS
+383 TNASRN
-389 FEIYDTLRL
+389 FELYDTLRL
-398 NTDAPMALIREE
+398 TAATPLALIREE
-410 AMHLYERKD
+410 AMHLYERKE
-419 KDSTDYPVPF
+419 KDTVDHPVPF
-429 ILAPHDTLPLQLL
+429 TIAPHDTLPLQLL
-442 VIARLEPGKKYEL
+442 FVAKLEPGKKYEL

-462 TDVYGVTHIAGSYT
+462 TDVYGITHVAGSYS

-490 KLEPFDPR
+490 TIEPFDPS
-498 MRIQVLNAKEK
+498 MRIQVLNGREQ
-509 VLQEHSAQ
+509 VLQEQSAQ
-517 PDGALFQYLKPDAYY
+517 SDGALFRYLRPDAYY
-532 LRMYRD
+532 LRMYKD
-538 ENGDGQWTTGSW
+538 VNGDGKWTTGSW
-550 EDKRQPEKVYVNKTK
+550 DDKRQPEKVYVNPTK

>member
-6 SIVLTALVL
+6 SILLTALVL

-45 AVNFTGKR
+45 TVNFTGRR

-71 LMSPPQQRPPDVRAR
+71 LMSPPQQRPPDVKAR
-86 GKRVVIQFADTLRD
+86 GKRVLIQFADSLRD
-100 STTYTIDFGAAICD
+100 STTYTIDFGDAICD
-114 YTEKNPLHGYSFG
+114 YTEKNPIHGYCFG

-141 VVLDAENLKPVKGII
+141 VVLDAENLKPRKGII
-156 VGIHEDLSDTAFTKH
+156 VGIHDDLSDTAFTKH

-180 SAGFYRI
+180 SMGVYRI
-187 SNMHA
+187 ANMHA

-210 PGEAIAFAE
+210 PGESVAFAE
-219 RTISVTAPL
+219 HTIAVTAP
-228 APDTTAVDTAAT
+228 DTAAT
-240 DSLAPSKTPAP
+240 DSMPSH
-251 NTIPR
+251 R
-256 GDTLYLFKPQQQRLY
+256 DTLYLFTPQQQRLY

-285 TFSSAPDSLP
+285 AFSTGPDSLP
-295 LIRPLTDSLNYHT
+295 TIRPLIDSLNYNT
-308 YFSRHRDTV
+308 YFSRNNDTV
-317 SIWLLDSASI
+317 TLWLLDSASI
-327 RPDSLYFEL
+327 QPDSLFFEVH
-336 RYRRTDSLFHLEWAT
+336 YRRTDSLFHLEWAT

-359 APRLSAKAQEALE
+359 APRLSAKAQEAQE

-383 TNASKS
+383 TNASKN
-389 FEIYDTLRL
+389 FELYDTLRL
-398 NTDAPMALIREE
+398 TTATPLALIREE

-419 KDSTDYPVPF
+419 KDTVDYPVPF
-429 ILAPHDTLPLQLL
+429 TIAPHDSLPLQLL
-442 VIARLEPGKKYEL
+442 FVAKLEPGKKYEL

-462 TDVYGVTHIAGSYT
+462 TDVYGITHVAGRYA

-490 KLEPFDPR
+490 TIEPFDPS

-509 VLQEHSAQ
+509 VLQEQSAQ
-517 PDGALFQYLKPDAYY
+517 PDGALFRYLKPDAYF
-532 LRMYRD
+532 LRMYKD
-538 ENGDGQWTTGSW
+538 VNGDGKWTTGSW
-550 EDKRQPEKVYVNKTK
+550 DDKRQPEKVYVNPTK

>member
-6 SIVLTALVL
+6 SILLTALVL

-45 AVNFTGKR
+45 TVNFTGRR

-71 LMSPPQQRPPDVRAR
+71 LMSPPQQRPPDVKAR
-86 GKRVVIQFADTLRD
+86 GKRVLIQFTDSLRD
-100 STTYTIDFGAAICD
+100 STTYTIDFGDAICD
-114 YTEKNPLHGYSFG
+114 YTEKNPIHGYCFG

-141 VVLDAENLKPVKGII
+141 VVLDAENLKPRKGII
-156 VGIHEDLSDTAFTKH
+156 VGIHDDLSDTAFTKL

-180 SAGFYRI
+180 SMGLYRI
-187 SNMHA
+187 ANMHA

-210 PGEAIAFAE
+210 PGESVAFAE
-219 RTISVTAPL
+219 HTITVTAP
-228 APDTTAVDTAAT
+228 DTAAT
-240 DSLAPSKTPAP
+240 DSLPAH
-251 NTIPR
+251 R
-256 GDTLYLFKPQQQRLY
+256 DTLYLFMPQQQRLY

-285 TFSSAPDSLP
+285 AFSTGPDSLP
-295 LIRPLTDSLNYHT
+295 TIRPLIDSLNYNT
-308 YFSRHRDTV
+308 YFSRNNDTV
-317 SIWLLDSASI
+317 TLWLLDSASI
-327 RPDSLYFEL
+327 RPDSLYFEV

-359 APRLSAKAQEALE
+359 APRLSAKAQAAQE
-372 RNRRNRRLGIK
+372 RNRRNRRLVIK
-383 TNASKS
+383 TNASKN
-389 FEIYDTLRL
+389 FELYDTLRL
-398 NTDAPMALIREE
+398 TAATPLAFIREE
-410 AMHLYERKD
+410 AMHLYERKE
-419 KDSTDYPVPF
+419 KDTVDHPVPF
-429 ILAPHDTLPLQLL
+429 TIAPHDTLPLQLL
-442 VIARLEPGKKYEL
+442 FVAKLEPGKKYEL

-462 TDVYGVTHIAGSYT
+462 TDVYGITHVAGSYS

-490 KLEPFDPR
+490 TIEPFDPS
-498 MRIQVLNAKEK
+498 MRIQVLNGREQ
-509 VLQEHSAQ
+509 VLQEQSAQ
-517 PDGALFQYLKPDAYY
+517 SDGALFRYLKPDAYY
-532 LRMYRD
+532 LRMYKD
-538 ENGDGQWTTGSW
+538 VNGDGKWTTGSW
-550 EDKRQPEKVYVNKTK
+550 DDKRQPEKVYVNPTK

>member
-6 SIVLTALVL
+6 SILLTALVL

-45 AVNFTGKR
+45 TVNFTGRR

-71 LMSPPQQRPPDVRAR
+71 LMSPPQQRPPDVKAR
-86 GKRVVIQFADTLRD
+86 GKRVLIQFADSLRD
-100 STTYTIDFGAAICD
+100 STTYTIDFGDAICD
-114 YTEKNPLHGYSFG
+114 YTEKNPIHGYCFG

-141 VVLDAENLKPVKGII
+141 VVLDAENLKPRKGII
-156 VGIHEDLSDTAFTKH
+156 VGIHDDLSDTAFTQL

-180 SAGFYRI
+180 SMGLYRI
-187 SNMHA
+187 ANMHA

-210 PGEAIAFAE
+210 PGESVAFAE
-219 RTISVTAPL
+219 QTITVTAP
-228 APDTTAVDTAAT
+228 DTAAT
-240 DSLAPSKTPAP
+240 DSLPAH
-251 NTIPR
+251 R
-256 GDTLYLFKPQQQRLY
+256 DTLYLFTPQQQRLY

-285 TFSSAPDSLP
+285 AFSTGPDSLP
-295 LIRPLTDSLNYHT
+295 TIRPLIDSLNYNT
-308 YFSRHRDTV
+308 YFSRNNDTV
-317 SIWLLDSASI
+317 TLWLLDSASI
-327 RPDSLYFEL
+327 RPDSLFFEV

-359 APRLSAKAQEALE
+359 APRLSAKAQEAQE

-383 TNASKS
+383 TNASKN
-389 FEIYDTLRL
+389 FELYDTLRL
-398 NTDAPMALIREE
+398 TAATPLALIREE
-410 AMHLYERKD
+410 AMHLYERKE
-419 KDSTDYPVPF
+419 KDSVDHPVPF
-429 ILAPHDTLPLQLL
+429 TIAPHDTLPLQLL
-442 VIARLEPGKKYEL
+442 FVAKLEPGKKYEL

-462 TDVYGVTHIAGSYT
+462 TDVYGITHVAGRYA

-490 KLEPFDPR
+490 TIEPFDPS

-509 VLQEHSAQ
+509 VLQEQSAQ
-517 PDGALFQYLKPDAYY
+517 PDGALFRYLKPDAYF
-532 LRMYRD
+532 LRMYKD
-538 ENGDGQWTTGSW
+538 VNGDGKWTTGSW
-550 EDKRQPEKVYVNKTK
+550 DDKRQPEKVYVNPTK

>member
-6 SIVLTALVL
+6 SILLTALVL

-45 AVNFTGKR
+45 TVNFTGRR

-71 LMSPPQQRPPDVRAR
+71 LMSPPQQRPPDVKAR
-86 GKRVVIQFADTLRD
+86 GKRVLIQFADSLRD
-100 STTYTIDFGAAICD
+100 STTYTIDFGDAICD
-114 YTEKNPLHGYSFG
+114 YTEKNPIHGYCFG

-141 VVLDAENLKPVKGII
+141 VVLDAENLKPRKGII
-156 VGIHEDLSDTAFTKH
+156 VGIHDDLSDTAFTKH

-180 SAGFYRI
+180 SMGLYRI
-187 SNMHA
+187 ANMHA

-210 PGEAIAFAE
+210 PGESVAFAE
-219 RTISVTAPL
+219 QTITVTAP
-228 APDTTAVDTAAT
+228 DTAAT
-240 DSLAPSKTPAP
+240 DSLPAH
-251 NTIPR
+251 R
-256 GDTLYLFKPQQQRLY
+256 DTLYLFMPQQQRLY

-285 TFSSAPDSLP
+285 AFSTGPDSLP
-295 LIRPLTDSLNYHT
+295 TIRPLIDSLNYNT
-308 YFSRHRDTV
+308 YFSRNNDTV
-317 SIWLLDSASI
+317 TLWLLDSASI
-327 RPDSLYFEL
+327 RPDSLYFEVH
-336 RYRRTDSLFHLEWAT
+336 YRRTDSLFHLEWAT

-359 APRLSAKAQEALE
+359 APRLSAKAQEAQE

-383 TNASKS
+383 TNASKN
-389 FEIYDTLRL
+389 FELYDTLRL
-398 NTDAPMALIREE
+398 TAATPLALIREE
-410 AMHLYERKD
+410 AMHLYERKE
-419 KDSTDYPVPF
+419 KDSVDHPVPF
-429 ILAPHDTLPLQLL
+429 TIAPHDTLPLHLL
-442 VIARLEPGKKYEL
+442 FVAKLEPGKKYEL

-462 TDVYGVTHIAGSYT
+462 TDVYGITHVAGRYS

-490 KLEPFDPR
+490 TIEPFDPS

-509 VLQEHSAQ
+509 VLQEQSAQ
-517 PDGALFQYLKPDAYY
+517 PDGALFRYLKPDAYF
-532 LRMYRD
+532 LRMYKD
-538 ENGDGQWTTGSW
+538 VNGDGKWTTGSW
-550 EDKRQPEKVYVNKTK
+550 DDKRQPEKVYVNPTK

>member
-6 SIVLTALVL
+6 SILLTALVL

-45 AVNFTGKR
+45 TVNFTGRR

-71 LMSPPQQRPPDVRAR
+71 LMSPPQQRPPDVKAR
-86 GKRVVIQFADTLRD
+86 GKRVLIQFTDSLRD
-100 STTYTIDFGAAICD
+100 STTYTIDFGDAICD
-114 YTEKNPLHGYSFG
+114 YTEKNPIHGYCFG

-141 VVLDAENLKPVKGII
+141 VVLDAENLKPRKGII
-156 VGIHEDLSDTAFTKH
+156 VGIHDDLSDTAFTKL

-180 SAGFYRI
+180 SMGLYRI
-187 SNMHA
+187 ANMHA

-210 PGEAIAFAE
+210 PGESVAFAE
-219 RTISVTAPL
+219 HTITVTAP
-228 APDTTAVDTAAT
+228 DTAAT
-240 DSLAPSKTPAP
+240 DSMPSH
-251 NTIPR
+251 R
-256 GDTLYLFKPQQQRLY
+256 DTLYLFTPQQQRLY

-277 DEQHRIRI
+277 EEQHRIRI
-285 TFSSAPDSLP
+285 AFSTTPDSMP
-295 LIRPLTDSLNYHT
+295 TIRPLIDSLNYNT
-308 YFSRHRDTV
+308 YFSRNNDTV
-317 SIWLLDSASI
+317 TLWLLDSASI
-327 RPDSLYFEL
+327 QPDSLFFEV

-359 APRLSAKAQEALE
+359 APRLSAKAQEAQE

-383 TNASKS
+383 TNASKN
-389 FEIYDTLRL
+389 FELYDTLRL
-398 NTDAPMALIREE
+398 TAATPLALIREE
-410 AMHLYERKD
+410 AMHLYERRE
-419 KDSTDYPVPF
+419 KDSVDHPVPF
-429 ILAPHDTLPLQLL
+429 TIAPHDTLPLQLL
-442 VIARLEPGKKYEL
+442 FVAKLEPGKKYEL

-462 TDVYGVTHIAGSYT
+462 TDVYGITQVADSYS

-490 KLEPFDPR
+490 TIEPFDPS
-498 MRIQVLNAKEK
+498 MRIQVLNGREQ
-509 VLQEHSAQ
+509 VLQEQSAQ
-517 PDGALFQYLKPDAYY
+517 SDGALFRYLKPDAYY
-532 LRMYRD
+532 LRMYKD
-538 ENGDGQWTTGSW
+538 VNGDGKWTTGSW
-550 EDKRQPEKVYVNKTK
+550 DDKRQPEKVYVNPTK

>member
-1 MRKSL
+1 MRKCL
-6 SIVLTALVL
+6 SIVLTALL
-15 VGCANRGVGPQGGPK
+15 LAGCANRGVGPQGGPK
-30 DSIPPT
+30 DSIPPV

-45 AVNFTGKR
+45 TVNFTGKR

-71 LMSPPQQRPPDVRAR
+71 LMSPPQQRPPDVKAR
-86 GKRVVIQFADTLRD
+86 GKRVVIQFADSLRD

-114 YTEKNPLHGYSFG
+114 YTEKNPIHGYSFG

-141 VVLDAENLKPVKGII
+141 VVLDAENLKPRKGII
-156 VGIHEDLSDTAFTKH
+156 VGIHDDLSDTAFTKL

-180 SAGFYRI
+180 SAGYYRI
-187 SNMHA
+187 GNMHA

-203 SRDNRLT
+203 SRDYRLT
-210 PGEAIAFAE
+210 PGESIAFAE
-219 RTISVTAPL
+219 QTITVTAPDP
-228 APDTTAVDTAAT
+228 AVPDTTAA
-240 DSLAPSKTPAP
+240 DSLMPPKRLV
-251 NTIPR
+251 R

-271 LQRTTR
+271 LQRTSR

-285 TFSSAPDSLP
+285 SFSAKPDSLP
-295 LIRPLTDSLNYHT
+295 DIRPLTDSLNYNT
-308 YFSRHRDTV
+308 YFSRNNDTV
-317 SIWLLDSASI
+317 HIWLLDSASI
-327 RPDSLYFEL
+327 RPDSLLFEV
-336 RYRRTDSLFHLEWAT
+336 RYRRTDSLYSLEWAT

-359 APRLSAKAQEALE
+359 APRLSARAQEALD
-372 RNRRNRRLGIK
+372 RQRRNRRLGIK
-383 TNASKS
+383 TNAAKK

-398 NTDAPMALIREE
+398 ETTTPLALIREE
-410 AMHLYERKD
+410 AIHLYERKD

-429 ILAPHDTLPLQLL
+429 TIAPHDSLPLQLQF
-442 VIARLEPGKKYEL
+442 IAQLEPGKKYEL

-462 TDVYGVTHIAGSYT
+462 EDVYGITHIAGSYA
-476 LTLKTP
+476 LQLKTP

-490 KLEPFDPR
+490 KIEPFDPL
-498 MRIQVLNAKEK
+498 MRIQVLNTKEK
-509 VLQEHSAQ
+509 VLQEQSAEA
-517 PDGALFQYLKPDAYY
+517 DGALFRYLKPDTYY

-538 ENGDGQWTTGSW
+538 MNGDGQWTTGSW
-550 EDKRQPEKVYVNKTK
+550 DDKRQPEKVYSNPTK

>member
-6 SIVLTALVL
+6 SILLTALVL

-45 AVNFTGKR
+45 TVNFTGRR

-71 LMSPPQQRPPDVRAR
+71 LMSPPQQRPPDVKAR
-86 GKRVVIQFADTLRD
+86 GKRVLIQFADSLRD
-100 STTYTIDFGAAICD
+100 STTYTIDFGDAICD
-114 YTEKNPLHGYSFG
+114 YTEKNPIHGYCFG

-141 VVLDAENLKPVKGII
+141 VVLDAENLKPRKGII
-156 VGIHEDLSDTAFTKH
+156 VGIHDDLSDTAFTKH

-180 SAGFYRI
+180 SMGLYRI
-187 SNMHA
+187 ANMHA

-210 PGEAIAFAE
+210 PGESVAFAE
-219 RTISVTAPL
+219 QTITVTAP
-228 APDTTAVDTAAT
+228 DTAAT
-240 DSLAPSKTPAP
+240 DSMPSH
-251 NTIPR
+251 R
-256 GDTLYLFKPQQQRLY
+256 DTLYLFTPQQQRLY

-285 TFSSAPDSLP
+285 AFSTGPDSLP
-295 LIRPLTDSLNYHT
+295 TIRPLIDSLNYNT
-308 YFSRHRDTV
+308 YFSRNNDTV
-317 SIWLLDSASI
+317 TLWLLDSASI
-327 RPDSLYFEL
+327 QPDSLFFEVH
-336 RYRRTDSLFHLEWAT
+336 YRRTDSLFHLEWAT

-359 APRLSAKAQEALE
+359 APRLSAKAQEAQE

-383 TNASKS
+383 TNASKN
-389 FEIYDTLRL
+389 FELYDTLRL
-398 NTDAPMALIREE
+398 TTATPLALIREE

-419 KDSTDYPVPF
+419 KDTVNYPVPF
-429 ILAPHDTLPLQLL
+429 TIAPHDSLPLQLL
-442 VIARLEPGKKYEL
+442 FVAKLEPGKKYEL

-462 TDVYGVTHIAGSYT
+462 TDVYGITHVAGRYA

-490 KLEPFDPR
+490 TIEPFDPS

-509 VLQEHSAQ
+509 VLQEQSAQ
-517 PDGALFQYLKPDAYY
+517 PDGALFRYLKPDAYF
-532 LRMYRD
+532 LRMYKD
-538 ENGDGQWTTGSW
+538 VNGDGKWTTGSW
-550 EDKRQPEKVYVNKTK
+550 DDKRQPEKVYVNPTK

>member
-6 SIVLTALVL
+6 SILLTALVL

-45 AVNFTGKR
+45 TVNFTGRR

-71 LMSPPQQRPPDVRAR
+71 LMSPPQQRPPDVKAR
-86 GKRVVIQFADTLRD
+86 GKRVLIQFTDSLRD
-100 STTYTIDFGAAICD
+100 STTYTIDFGDAICD
-114 YTEKNPLHGYSFG
+114 YTEKNPIHGYCFG

-141 VVLDAENLKPVKGII
+141 VVLDAENLKPRKGII
-156 VGIHEDLSDTAFTKH
+156 VGIHDDLSDTAFTKH

-180 SAGFYRI
+180 SMGLYRI
-187 SNMHA
+187 ANMHA

-210 PGEAIAFAE
+210 PGESVAFAE
-219 RTISVTAPL
+219 QTITVTAP
-228 APDTTAVDTAAT
+228 DTAAT
-240 DSLAPSKTPAP
+240 DSLPAH
-251 NTIPR
+251 R
-256 GDTLYLFKPQQQRLY
+256 DTLYLFTPQQQRLY

-285 TFSSAPDSLP
+285 AFSTGPDSLP
-295 LIRPLTDSLNYHT
+295 TIRPLIDSLNYNT
-308 YFSRHRDTV
+308 YFSRNNDTV
-317 SIWLLDSASI
+317 TLWLLDSASI
-327 RPDSLYFEL
+327 RPDSLFFEVH
-336 RYRRTDSLFHLEWAT
+336 YRRTDSLFHLEWAT

-359 APRLSAKAQEALE
+359 APRLSAKAQEAQE

-383 TNASKS
+383 TNASRN
-389 FEIYDTLRL
+389 FELYDTLRL
-398 NTDAPMALIREE
+398 TAATPLALIREE
-410 AMHLYERKD
+410 AMHLYERKE
-419 KDSTDYPVPF
+419 KDTVDHPVPF
-429 ILAPHDTLPLQLL
+429 TIAPHDTLPLQLL
-442 VIARLEPGKKYEL
+442 FVAKLEPGKKYEL

-462 TDVYGVTHIAGSYT
+462 TDVYGITHVAGSYS

-490 KLEPFDPR
+490 TIEPFDPS
-498 MRIQVLNAKEK
+498 MRIQVLNGREQ
-509 VLQEHSAQ
+509 VLQEQSAQ
-517 PDGALFQYLKPDAYY
+517 PDGALFRYLRPDAYY
-532 LRMYRD
+532 LRMYKD
-538 ENGDGQWTTGSW
+538 VNGDGKWTTGSW
-550 EDKRQPEKVYVNKTK
+550 DDKRQPEKVYVNPTK

>member
-6 SIVLTALVL
+6 SILLTALVL

-45 AVNFTGKR
+45 TVNFTGRR
-53 IEITFNE
+53 IEIIFNE

-71 LMSPPQQRPPDVRAR
+71 LMSPPQQRPPDVKAR
-86 GKRVVIQFADTLRD
+86 GKRVLIQFADSLRD
-100 STTYTIDFGAAICD
+100 STTYTIDFGDAICD
-114 YTEKNPLHGYSFG
+114 YTEKNPIHGYCFG

-141 VVLDAENLKPVKGII
+141 VVLDAENLKPRKGII
-156 VGIHEDLSDTAFTKH
+156 VGIHDDLSDTAFTKL

-180 SAGFYRI
+180 SMGLYRI
-187 SNMHA
+187 ANMHA

-210 PGEAIAFAE
+210 PGESVAFAE
-219 RTISVTAPL
+219 HTITVTAP
-228 APDTTAVDTAAT
+228 DTAAT
-240 DSLAPSKTPAP
+240 DSLPAH
-251 NTIPR
+251 R
-256 GDTLYLFKPQQQRLY
+256 DTLYLFTPQQQRLY

-285 TFSSAPDSLP
+285 AFSTGPDSLP
-295 LIRPLTDSLNYHT
+295 TIRPLIDSLNYNT
-308 YFSRHRDTV
+308 YFSRNNDTV
-317 SIWLLDSASI
+317 TLWLLDSASI
-327 RPDSLYFEL
+327 RPDSLFFEV

-359 APRLSAKAQEALE
+359 APRLSAKAQEAQE

-383 TNASKS
+383 TNASRN
-389 FEIYDTLRL
+389 FELYDTLRL
-398 NTDAPMALIREE
+398 TAATPLALIREE
-410 AMHLYERKD
+410 AMHLYERKE
-419 KDSTDYPVPF
+419 KDTVDHPVPF
-429 ILAPHDTLPLQLL
+429 TIAPHDTLPLQLL
-442 VIARLEPGKKYEL
+442 FVAKLEPGKKYEL

-462 TDVYGVTHIAGSYT
+462 TDVYGITHVAGRYS

-490 KLEPFDPR
+490 TIEPFDPS

-509 VLQEHSAQ
+509 VLQEQSAQ
-517 PDGALFQYLKPDAYY
+517 PDGALFRYLKPDAYY
-532 LRMYRD
+532 LRMYKD
-538 ENGDGQWTTGSW
+538 VNGDGKWTTGSW
-550 EDKRQPEKVYVNKTK
+550 DDKRQPEKVYVNPTK

>member
-6 SIVLTALVL
+6 SILLTALVL

-45 AVNFTGKR
+45 TLNFTGRR

-71 LMSPPQQRPPDVRAR
+71 LMSPPQQRPPDVKAR
-86 GKRVVIQFADTLRD
+86 GKRVLIQFADSLRD
-100 STTYTIDFGAAICD
+100 STTYTIDFGDAICD
-114 YTEKNPLHGYSFG
+114 YTEKNPIHGYCFG

-141 VVLDAENLKPVKGII
+141 VVLDAENLKPRKGII
-156 VGIHEDLSDTAFTKH
+156 VGIHDDLSDTAFTKH

-180 SAGFYRI
+180 SMGVYRI
-187 SNMHA
+187 ANMHA

-210 PGEAIAFAE
+210 PGESVAFAE
-219 RTISVTAPL
+219 HTIAVTAP
-228 APDTTAVDTAAT
+228 DTAAT
-240 DSLAPSKTPAP
+240 DSMPSH
-251 NTIPR
+251 R
-256 GDTLYLFKPQQQRLY
+256 DTLYLFTPQQQRLY

-285 TFSSAPDSLP
+285 AFSTGPDSLP
-295 LIRPLTDSLNYHT
+295 TIRPLIDSLNYNT
-308 YFSRHRDTV
+308 YFSRNNDTV
-317 SIWLLDSASI
+317 TLWLLDSASI
-327 RPDSLYFEL
+327 QPDSLFFEVH
-336 RYRRTDSLFHLEWAT
+336 YSRTDSLFHLEWAT

-359 APRLSAKAQEALE
+359 APRLSAKAQQAQE

-383 TNASKS
+383 TNASKN
-389 FEIYDTLRL
+389 FELYDTLRL
-398 NTDAPMALIREE
+398 TTATPLALIREE

-419 KDSTDYPVPF
+419 KDTVDYPVPF
-429 ILAPHDTLPLQLL
+429 TIAPHDSLPLQLL
-442 VIARLEPGKKYEL
+442 FVAKLEPGKKYEL

-462 TDVYGVTHIAGSYT
+462 TDVYGITHVAGSYS

-490 KLEPFDPR
+490 TIEPFDPS

-509 VLQEHSAQ
+509 VLQEQSAQ
-517 PDGALFQYLKPDAYY
+517 PDGALFRYLKPDAYF
-532 LRMYRD
+532 LRMYKD
-538 ENGDGQWTTGSW
+538 VNGDGKWTTGSW
-550 EDKRQPEKVYVNKTK
+550 DDKRQPEKVYVNPTK